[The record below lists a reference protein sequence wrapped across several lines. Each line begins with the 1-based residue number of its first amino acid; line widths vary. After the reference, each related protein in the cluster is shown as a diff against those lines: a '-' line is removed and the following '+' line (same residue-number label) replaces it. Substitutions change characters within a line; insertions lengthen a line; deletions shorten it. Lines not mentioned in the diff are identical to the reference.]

1 MEKGRKRHRSGEK
14 KRSED
19 GEKEVKRKEEATG
32 ETKKLCGDP
41 KIRDLLLIL

>member
-1 MEKGRKRHRSGEK
+1 MENGGKKERSREK

-19 GEKEVKRKEEATG
+19 GEKVVTRKEEATG
-32 ETKKLCGDP
+32 ETNKLCGDP

>member
-1 MEKGRKRHRSGEK
+1 MDKGRTRERSGER

-32 ETKKLCGDP
+32 ETNKLCGDP
-41 KIRDLLLIL
+41 KIWDLLLIF